1 VERFIKTILKLYLN
15 PVLQLKARLGI
26 RLIFNKEIVE
36 EEYHKGEIKV
46 LSSDIGKG
54 TTMQVSLKK

>member
-1 VERFIKTILKLYLN
+1 VERFKNHFKTVFE
-15 PVLQLKARLGI
+15 PGLQLKARLGI